1 MAIPFTPKELT
12 IPLPTIRAAIATW
25 IVYVMAMSLLFA
37 TRWIISARDDGY
49 FTWPMRRINVLIA
62 CEESQAEMLAF
73 RSRGF
78 NAYSCDIQKP
88 RRGADLRYQIQGDV
102 TPFLHGSVQF
112 TTMDGKRHKLA
123 QWHLIVC
130 HPPCTYLCKVGS
142 VHLYAEGHIVWER
155 LAQMIRARRFFM
167 ECLNAKAPYVAVEN
181 PLPMRRA
188 NLPKPDCFVQ
198 PFWYGHP
205 YSKKTLYWLRN
216 LPPLM
221 PDAEVA
227 NFKEFVRSSRGKYRS
242 RTFEGIAN
250 AMAVQWGDFILD
262 ELQQRT

>member
-1 MAIPFTPKELT
+1 MH
-12 IPLPTIRAAIATW
+12 
-25 IVYVMAMSLLFA
+25 
-37 TRWIISARDDGY
+37 G
-49 FTWPMRRINVLIA
+49 RRINVLIA
-62 CEESQAEMLAF
+62 CEESQTEMMAF

-88 RRGADLRYQIQGDV
+88 RRGADLRYQIHGDV

-112 TTMDGKRHKLA
+112 TTMDGKRHKLT

-130 HPPCTYLCKVGS
+130 HPPCTYLCKVSS
-142 VHLYAEGHIVWER
+142 VHLYADGHIVWER
-155 LAQMIRARRFFM
+155 LALMIRARRFFM

-221 PDAEVA
+221 PDADMA
-227 NFKEFVRSSRGKYRS
+227 NFKEYVRCSRGKYRS
-242 RTFEGIAN
+242 RTFEGVAN
-250 AMAVQWGDFILD
+250 AMAVQWGDFIID
-262 ELQQRT
+262 ELQQRTILGRGTERSANPVKV